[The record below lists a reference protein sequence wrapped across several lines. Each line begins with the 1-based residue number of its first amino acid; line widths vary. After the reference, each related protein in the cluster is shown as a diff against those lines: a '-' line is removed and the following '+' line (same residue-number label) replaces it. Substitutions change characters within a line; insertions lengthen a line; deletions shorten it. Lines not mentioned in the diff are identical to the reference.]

1 MTGRKE
7 EMMEQA
13 GGAVATGGQG
23 PTEKNNDAN
32 NGEPEAAASAACAP
46 KAAAV
51 PAALPRHR
59 RSKSASSDR
68 NAEACKHGP
77 AHGAADAAAKHRAP
91 PLPARP
97 RLEITELFTA
107 REDNQPD
114 ARRSCATAA
123 GGSVHQ
129 GPRDHRPNASP
140 NHRVSL
146 ENDVRSKTKEAVFDP
161 ACGAD
166 RVRQL
171 QLHLHQER
179 SIRVMLD
186 RAIGRASSTLSP
198 GHRHFP
204 AQTKELIAEIELL
217 QEEIANRE
225 QHVLTLYRSIFDQ
238 CMSGP
243 SSGQS
248 SGISSPAHTKN
259 ITSRA
264 RRQPSIISS
273 AFCSSKKLPIQPF
286 RIMESLSES
295 GRTKNMVK
303 AKIKHQSFSSE
314 TLDIHP
320 TAFPPDPKKL
330 PYSGSSSLARTLKDH
345 LYQCPSKISEEMVRC
360 MASIYYLLRTE
371 APEKPEKARS
381 PFLSRSSTN
390 VILPRRVNGE
400 ENSSSNN
407 KCTVEIASI
416 SVDKN
421 QMPDV
426 SYVITHYRL
435 LVEQLERVD
444 LSMSENS
451 IKLAFWINVYNSL
464 IMHAYLAYG
473 VPNSS
478 LKRMA
483 LFHKLALPQAAYNIG
498 GHAVTANSIEH
509 ALLCF
514 RSPRLGRNRF
524 ESILSTAMRKKCA
537 DEKQLVQLKFGLP
550 DCQPLALFALCTEA
564 SSDPMLRVYTAK
576 NVMEELERAKREFL
590 QATVVVRKSKR
601 KVFLP
606 RLVERYAREAS
617 LGPDDVLPWAQR
629 EGGAAADGRAQLDD
643 AVQRGAGGRRKAAQ
657 AVEWL
662 PYAARFR
669 YAFARS
675 MVDKPHC

>member
-1 MTGRKE
+1 MPPAPGSMTTGQEGKV
-7 EMMEQA
+7 EQM
-13 GGAVATGGQG
+13 ATSGQESG
-23 PTEKNNDAN
+23 KKNEASS
-32 NGEPEAAASAACAP
+32 GETEAAKACAP
-46 KAAAV
+46 KAAAA
-51 PAALPRHR
+51 AALPRHR
-59 RSKSASSDR
+59 RSKSASSERTVDQ
-68 NAEACKHGP
+68 CKH
-77 AHGAADAAAKHRAP
+77 AAAAALGVVDQRWSQAP
-91 PLPARP
+91 VPLPPFFSAKN
-97 RLEITELFTA
+97 L
-107 REDNQPD
+107 PD
-114 ARRSCATAA
+114 PRRSFAAAATA
-123 GGSVHQ
+123 GGCSVHQ
-129 GPRDHRPNASP
+129 VPRDHRPNASP

-146 ENDVRSKTKEAVFDP
+146 END
-161 ACGAD
+161 
-166 RVRQL
+166 VRQL

-217 QEEIANRE
+217 EEEIANRE

-243 SSGQS
+243 PSGQS
-248 SGISSPAHTKN
+248 SGISSPAHTKS
-259 ITSRA
+259 ISSRT
-264 RRQPSIISS
+264 RRHPSIISS
-273 AFCSSKKLPIQPF
+273 AFCSSKKLPLQPF
-286 RIMESLSES
+286 HIMASVSES
-295 GRTKNMVK
+295 GRTKNMLK
-303 AKIKHQSFSSE
+303 AKIKHDSFSSE
-314 TLDIHP
+314 TLDINP
-320 TAFPPDPKKL
+320 TPFPPDLKKL
-330 PYSGSSSLARTLKDH
+330 PYSGSSSLARTLKEH

-371 APEKPEKARS
+371 APEKSEKARS

-390 VILPRRVNGE
+390 VILPRRVNGK
-400 ENSSSNN
+400 ENGLLNN
-407 KCTVEIASI
+407 KCVVEVYSI
-416 SVDKN
+416 SADKN

-426 SYVITHYRL
+426 SYAITHYRL

-444 LSMSENS
+444 LSMSEDN

-473 VPNSS
+473 IPNSS

-483 LFHKLALPQAAYNIG
+483 LFHKAAYNIG
-498 GHAVTANSIEH
+498 GHAVTANSIEQ

-514 RSPRLGRNRF
+514 RSARIGRWF

-550 DCQPLALFALCTEA
+550 DCQPLALFALCTGA

-576 NVMEELERAKREFL
+576 NIMEELERAKLEFI
-590 QATVVVRKSKR
+590 QATMVVRKSK

-606 RLVERYAREAS
+606 RLVERYAREAC

-629 EGGAAADGRAQLDD
+629 EGAVADGRKQQD
-643 AVQRGAGGRRKAAQ
+643 AVQRASGSRRKAAQ

-662 PYAARFR
+662 PYSVRFR

-675 MVDKPHC
+675 MVDKPQC

>member
-1 MTGRKE
+1 MTGQKE

-32 NGEPEAAASAACAP
+32 NGEPEAAVSAACAP

-77 AHGAADAAAKHRAP
+77 AHGAAEQRCGQAQGAATPGSSKNP
-91 PLPARP
+91 
-97 RLEITELFTA
+97 
-107 REDNQPD
+107 PD

-123 GGSVHQ
+123 GVSVHQ

-146 ENDVRSKTKEAVFDP
+146 ENDQ
-161 ACGAD
+161 
-166 RVRQL
+166 VRQL

-217 QEEIANRE
+217 EEEIANRE

-259 ITSRA
+259 ITTRA

-286 RIMESLSES
+286 QIMESLSES

-426 SYVITHYRL
+426 SYAITHYRL

-483 LFHKLALPQAAYNIG
+483 LFHKAAYNIG

-514 RSPRLGRNRF
+514 RSPRLGRWF

-550 DCQPLALFALCTEA
+550 DCQPLALFALCTGA

-590 QATVVVRKSKR
+590 QATVVVRKSKK

-617 LGPDDVLPWAQR
+617 LCPDDVLPWAQR
-629 EGGAAADGRAQLDD
+629 EGGAAADGRAPQDD

-657 AVEWL
+657 AIEWL

>member
-1 MTGRKE
+1 MTGQE
-7 EMMEQA
+7 ETMEQA
-13 GGAVATGGQG
+13 GGAVTGGQG
-23 PTEKNNDAN
+23 PAENNDAKS
-32 NGEPEAAASAACAP
+32 GEPEAAASLACAP
-46 KAAAV
+46 KPAAAAV
-51 PAALPRHR
+51 LAALPRHR

-68 NAEACKHGP
+68 NTEACKHGP
-77 AHGAADAAAKHRAP
+77 PHGAVGEQRCGQAPAAIAPCSAKNP
-91 PLPARP
+91 
-97 RLEITELFTA
+97 
-107 REDNQPD
+107 PD
-114 ARRSCATAA
+114 ARKSCATMA
-123 GGSVHQ
+123 GGLVHQ
-129 GPRDHRPNASP
+129 APRDHRPNASP

-146 ENDVRSKTKEAVFDP
+146 ENDVR
-161 ACGAD
+161 
-166 RVRQL
+166 QL

-179 SIRVMLD
+179 SMRVMLD

-217 QEEIANRE
+217 EEEIANRE

-248 SGISSPAHTKN
+248 SGISSPAHTKP
-259 ITSRA
+259 ITTRA

-273 AFCSSKKLPIQPF
+273 AFCSSKKLPLQPF
-286 RIMESLSES
+286 HIMESLSES

-320 TAFPPDPKKL
+320 ISFPPDPKKL

-426 SYVITHYRL
+426 SYAITHYRL

-451 IKLAFWINVYNSL
+451 VKLAFWIN
-464 IMHAYLAYG
+464 AYLAYG
-473 VPNSS
+473 IPNGS

-483 LFHKLALPQAAYNIG
+483 LFHKAAYNIG

-509 ALLCF
+509 ALMCF
-514 RSPRLGRNRF
+514 KSPRLGRWF
-524 ESILSTAMRKKCA
+524 ESILSTAMRKKCV
-537 DEKQLVQLKFGLP
+537 DEKQLIQLKFGLP
-550 DCQPLALFALCTEA
+550 DCQPLALFAPCTGA

-576 NVMEELERAKREFL
+576 NVMEELERVKREIL
-590 QATVVVRKSKR
+590 QATVVVRKSKK

-606 RLVERYAREAS
+606 RLIKRYAREAC

-629 EGGAAADGRAQLDD
+629 EGGVGVAADGRPQQQQD
-643 AVQRGAGGRRKAAQ
+643 ATVQRGVGSRRKATQ

-662 PYAARFR
+662 PYATRFW
-669 YAFARS
+669 YAFAMS

>member
-1 MTGRKE
+1 MTGQE
-7 EMMEQA
+7 ETMEQA
-13 GGAVATGGQG
+13 GGAVTGGQG
-23 PTEKNNDAN
+23 PAENNDAKS
-32 NGEPEAAASAACAP
+32 GEPEAAASLACVP
-46 KAAAV
+46 KPAAAV
-51 PAALPRHR
+51 VLAALPRHR
-59 RSKSASSDR
+59 RSRSASSDR

-77 AHGAADAAAKHRAP
+77 PHGTVGEQRCSQAPAAIAPCSAKNP
-91 PLPARP
+91 
-97 RLEITELFTA
+97 
-107 REDNQPD
+107 PD
-114 ARRSCATAA
+114 ARKSCATMA
-123 GGSVHQ
+123 GGLVHQ
-129 GPRDHRPNASP
+129 ALRDHRPNASP

-146 ENDVRSKTKEAVFDP
+146 ENDVR
-161 ACGAD
+161 
-166 RVRQL
+166 QL

-179 SIRVMLD
+179 SMRVMLD

-198 GHRHFP
+198 SHRHFP

-217 QEEIANRE
+217 EEEIANRE

-248 SGISSPAHTKN
+248 SGISSPAHTKP
-259 ITSRA
+259 ITTRA

-273 AFCSSKKLPIQPF
+273 AFCSSKKLPLQPF
-286 RIMESLSES
+286 HIMESLSES
-295 GRTKNMVK
+295 GRTKNMLK

-320 TAFPPDPKKL
+320 ISFPPDPKKL

-371 APEKPEKARS
+371 APEMPEKARS

-390 VILPRRVNGE
+390 VIL
-400 ENSSSNN
+400 
-407 KCTVEIASI
+407 
-416 SVDKN
+416 
-421 QMPDV
+421 
-426 SYVITHYRL
+426 H
-435 LVEQLERVD
+435 
-444 LSMSENS
+444 
-451 IKLAFWINVYNSL
+451 
-464 IMHAYLAYG
+464 
-473 VPNSS
+473 
-478 LKRMA
+478 
-483 LFHKLALPQAAYNIG
+483 AAYNIG

-509 ALLCF
+509 ALMCF
-514 RSPRLGRNRF
+514 KSPRLGRWF
-524 ESILSTAMRKKCA
+524 ESILSTAMRKKCV

-550 DCQPLALFALCTEA
+550 DCQPLALFALCTGA

-590 QATVVVRKSKR
+590 QATVVARKSKK
-601 KVFLP
+601 KVFLL
-606 RLVERYAREAS
+606 RLVERYAGEAC

-629 EGGAAADGRAQLDD
+629 EGGVGVAADGRPQQQQD
-643 AVQRGAGGRRKAAQ
+643 ATVQRGAGSRRKAAQ

-662 PYAARFR
+662 SYAARFR

>member
-1 MTGRKE
+1 MTGQKE

-23 PTEKNNDAN
+23 PAEENNDAK
-32 NGEPEAAASAACAP
+32 NGEPEAAVSAACAP
-46 KAAAV
+46 KAAAAAAAV
-51 PAALPRHR
+51 PASLPRHR

-77 AHGAADAAAKHRAP
+77 SHGAAEQRCGQAQGAATPCSSKNP
-91 PLPARP
+91 
-97 RLEITELFTA
+97 
-107 REDNQPD
+107 PD
-114 ARRSCATAA
+114 ARRPWATTAA

-146 ENDVRSKTKEAVFDP
+146 END
-161 ACGAD
+161 
-166 RVRQL
+166 VRQL

-217 QEEIANRE
+217 EEEIANRE

-259 ITSRA
+259 ITTRV

-273 AFCSSKKLPIQPF
+273 AFRSSKKLPIQPF
-286 RIMESLSES
+286 HIMESLSES

-320 TAFPPDPKKL
+320 TSFPPDPEKL

-426 SYVITHYRL
+426 SYAITHYRL

-444 LSMSENS
+444 LSMSETS

-483 LFHKLALPQAAYNIG
+483 LFHKAAYNIG

-514 RSPRLGRNRF
+514 RSPRLGRWF

-550 DCQPLALFALCTEA
+550 DCQPLALFALCTGA

-590 QATVVVRKSKR
+590 QATVVVRKSKK

-617 LGPDDVLPWAQR
+617 LCPDDVLPWAR
-629 EGGAAADGRAQLDD
+629 HEGAAAAGDGRAQQDE
-643 AVQRGAGGRRKAAQ
+643 AVQRGAGSRRKAAQ
-657 AVEWL
+657 AFEWL

>member
-1 MTGRKE
+1 
-7 EMMEQA
+7 MEQQA
-13 GGAVATGGQG
+13 GGVVTATGGQG
-23 PTEKNNDAN
+23 PSE
-32 NGEPEAAASAACAP
+32 NGEPEAACAAP
-46 KAAAV
+46 KAA
-51 PAALPRHR
+51 AALPRHR

-68 NAEACKHGP
+68 NAVEACKHGP
-77 AHGAADAAAKHRAP
+77 SHGAAEQRCGLPQAP
-91 PLPARP
+91 VVPPCSSSKN
-97 RLEITELFTA
+97 T
-107 REDNQPD
+107 PD
-114 ARRSCATAA
+114 ARRSHAAAA
-123 GGSVHQ
+123 GGAVHQ
-129 GPRDHRPNASP
+129 GARDQRPNASP

-146 ENDVRSKTKEAVFDP
+146 END
-161 ACGAD
+161 
-166 RVRQL
+166 VRQL

-217 QEEIANRE
+217 EEEIANRE

-248 SGISSPAHTKN
+248 SGISSPAHTK
-259 ITSRA
+259 TMATRA

-273 AFCSSKKLPIQPF
+273 AFCSSKKLPLQPF
-286 RIMESLSES
+286 HIMESLSES
-295 GRTKNMVK
+295 GRTKNMLK

-320 TAFPPDPKKL
+320 ASFPPDPKKL
-330 PYSGSSSLARTLKDH
+330 PYSGSGSLARTLKEH

-390 VILPRRVNGE
+390 VILPRKVNGE
-400 ENSSSNN
+400 ENSLSNN

-426 SYVITHYRL
+426 SYAITHYRL

-444 LSMSENS
+444 LSMSETS

-473 VPNSS
+473 IPNSS

-483 LFHKLALPQAAYNIG
+483 LFHKAAYNIG
-498 GHAVTANSIEH
+498 GHAITANAIEH

-514 RSPRLGRNRF
+514 RSPRIGRWF

-550 DCQPLALFALCTEA
+550 HCQPLALFALCTGA
-564 SSDPMLRVYTAK
+564 SSDPVLRVYTAK

-590 QATVVVRKSKR
+590 QGTVVVRKSKK

-606 RLVERYAREAS
+606 RLVERYAKEAC

-629 EGGAAADGRAQLDD
+629 EGAVAGDGRPQPDP
-643 AVQRGAGGRRKAAQ
+643 VQRGAGNRRKAAQ

-662 PYAARFR
+662 PYTARFR

-675 MVDKPHC
+675 MIDKPHC

>member
-1 MTGRKE
+1 
-7 EMMEQA
+7 
-13 GGAVATGGQG
+13 
-23 PTEKNNDAN
+23 
-32 NGEPEAAASAACAP
+32 
-46 KAAAV
+46 
-51 PAALPRHR
+51 L
-59 RSKSASSDR
+59 
-68 NAEACKHGP
+68 
-77 AHGAADAAAKHRAP
+77 
-91 PLPARP
+91 
-97 RLEITELFTA
+97 LE
-107 REDNQPD
+107 
-114 ARRSCATAA
+114 
-123 GGSVHQ
+123 
-129 GPRDHRPNASP
+129 
-140 NHRVSL
+140 
-146 ENDVRSKTKEAVFDP
+146 
-161 ACGAD
+161 
-166 RVRQL
+166 
-171 QLHLHQER
+171 
-179 SIRVMLD
+179 
-186 RAIGRASSTLSP
+186 
-198 GHRHFP
+198 
-204 AQTKELIAEIELL
+204 
-217 QEEIANRE
+217 EEIANRE

-259 ITSRA
+259 ITTRA

-286 RIMESLSES
+286 HIMESLSES

-320 TAFPPDPKKL
+320 TSFPPDPKKL

-360 MASIYYLLRTE
+360 MASIYYLLRAE

-407 KCTVEIASI
+407 SCTVEIASI

-426 SYVITHYRL
+426 SYAITHYRL

-483 LFHKLALPQAAYNIG
+483 LFHKAAYNIG
-498 GHAVTANSIEH
+498 GHAVTANSIEY

-514 RSPRLGRNRF
+514 RSPRLGRWF
-524 ESILSTAMRKKCA
+524 ESILSTAMMRKKCA
-537 DEKQLVQLKFGLP
+537 DEKQLVQLKFGLL
-550 DCQPLALFALCTEA
+550 DCQPLALFALCTGA
-564 SSDPMLRVYTAK
+564 SSDPMVLAFTTAAHIIHSWS
-576 NVMEELERAKREFL
+576 VLDL
-590 QATVVVRKSKR
+590 I
-601 KVFLP
+601 LH
-606 RLVERYAREAS
+606 
-617 LGPDDVLPWAQR
+617 GPFSNHQR
-629 EGGAAADGRAQLDD
+629 WIYMFCSCGCT
-643 AVQRGAGGRRKAAQ
+643 RR
-657 AVEWL
+657 
-662 PYAARFR
+662 RT
-669 YAFARS
+669 
-675 MVDKPHC
+675 

>member
-1 MTGRKE
+1 MTGQE
-7 EMMEQA
+7 ETMEQA
-13 GGAVATGGQG
+13 GGAVTGGQG
-23 PTEKNNDAN
+23 PAENNDAKSSK
-32 NGEPEAAASAACAP
+32 PEATASLAFAP
-46 KAAAV
+46 KPAAV
-51 PAALPRHR
+51 AMLAALPRHR
-59 RSKSASSDR
+59 LSKSASSDR

-77 AHGAADAAAKHRAP
+77 PHGAVGEQRCGQAPAAIAPCSAKNP
-91 PLPARP
+91 
-97 RLEITELFTA
+97 
-107 REDNQPD
+107 PD
-114 ARRSCATAA
+114 ARKSCATMA
-123 GGSVHQ
+123 GGLVHQ
-129 GPRDHRPNASP
+129 APRDHRPNASP

-146 ENDVRSKTKEAVFDP
+146 ENDVR
-161 ACGAD
+161 
-166 RVRQL
+166 QL

-179 SIRVMLD
+179 SMRVMLD

-217 QEEIANRE
+217 EEEIANRE

-248 SGISSPAHTKN
+248 SGISSPAHTKP
-259 ITSRA
+259 ITTRA

-273 AFCSSKKLPIQPF
+273 AFYSSKKLPLQPF
-286 RIMESLSES
+286 HIMESLSES

-320 TAFPPDPKKL
+320 ISFPPDPKKL

-426 SYVITHYRL
+426 SYAITHYRL

-451 IKLAFWINVYNSL
+451 VKLAFWINVYNSL

-473 VPNSS
+473 IPNGS

-483 LFHKLALPQAAYNIG
+483 LFHKAAYNIG

-509 ALLCF
+509 ALMCF
-514 RSPRLGRNRF
+514 KSPRLGRWF
-524 ESILSTAMRKKCA
+524 ESILSTAMRKKCV

-550 DCQPLALFALCTEA
+550 DCQPLALFALCTGA

-576 NVMEELERAKREFL
+576 NVIEELERAKREFL
-590 QATVVVRKSKR
+590 QATVVARKSKK

-606 RLVERYAREAS
+606 RLVERYAREAC

-629 EGGAAADGRAQLDD
+629 EGGVGVAADGRPQQQQD
-643 AVQRGAGGRRKAAQ
+643 ATVQRGAGSRRKAAQ